1 MKRTPVFYLVAW
13 AAPVWGRYEEEF
25 GSDGPG
31 PMAEVNLLFYV
42 AGALALWLHLV
53 WERGWRWRAPPLL
66 LCVASAAVVTV
77 WGADGLG
84 ALVMG
89 AAVAAILYGALRRR

>member
-1 MKRTPVFYLVAW
+1 MHKALALMLAT
-13 AAPVWGRYEEEF
+13 AAPVVHARFEDLTGQDVPQLSE
-25 GSDGPG
+25 
-31 PMAEVNLLFYV
+31 ANLLPYV
-42 AGALALWLHLV
+42 AMGLALWLYLV

-66 LCVASAAVVTV
+66 LAVASAVAVTI

-89 AAVAAILYGALRRR
+89 AAVAAILYGALRRG